1 MENHSCRLHSP
12 AATSEQ
18 RLGKGDKA
26 PAREIFPQRERAGA
40 YRSDTISKLDA
51 MVGCDDMEA
60 ALSRLR
66 DLLKDAETY
75 RKHAFY
81 ESASSLY
88 EEIAVA
94 LERSWKGFEDI
105 LEDLPE

>member
-1 MENHSCRLHSP
+1 VNSSP
-12 AATSEQ
+12 KDS
-18 RLGKGDKA
+18 K
-26 PAREIFPQRERAGA
+26 
-40 YRSDTISKLDA
+40 SDAIL
-51 MVGCDDMEA
+51 GCDDMGA

-66 DLLKDAETY
+66 ELLKYAETY

-88 EEIAVA
+88 EEMALA

-105 LEDLPE
+105 LEGLHE

>member
-1 MENHSCRLHSP
+1 MGE
-12 AATSEQ
+12 
-18 RLGKGDKA
+18 
-26 PAREIFPQRERAGA
+26 
-40 YRSDTISKLDA
+40 
-51 MVGCDDMEA
+51 

-66 DLLKDAETY
+66 GLLKDAETY

-88 EEIAVA
+88 EEIALA

>member
-1 MENHSCRLHSP
+1 MNNGR
-12 AATSEQ
+12 
-18 RLGKGDKA
+18 KD
-26 PAREIFPQRERAGA
+26 
-40 YRSDTISKLDA
+40 SKSDA
-51 MVGCDDMEA
+51 MLGCDDMEA
-60 ALSRLR
+60 AISRLR

-88 EEIAVA
+88 EEIALA
-94 LERSWKGFEDI
+94 LERSWNGFEDI